1 MTSSTSL
8 ANAWRLP
15 RDFAL
20 ITVAVEAAIVGVRF
34 GRQLWSASEDSGYGL
49 EVWLGMAANLAMA
62 WVLSA
67 ALAWSHARQALE
79 VRGAARL
86 AQLRGPHVRLAG
98 AYLIVRVLEY
108 FVLSPWLYGLELL
121 YMPGGRLVQLAML
134 VLGVWLATWI
144 ALRQGTQASA
154 ASSDAGDA
162 DAAAPPGA
170 WSGRTTVALLIAA
183 VFASTQVWC
192 VMAVD
197 PWNEVERTLNRV
209 VPFLGFLGPPLLL
222 FALAFWGGWLGIGR
236 GPVPARL
243 RPFRAVAAS
252 VLALVLVVASCAALF
267 FVGLALVL
275 VPSSSSMSGL
285 GGLIVLVGVLVL
297 FYLVL
302 TVLLTRFITRRLY
315 RPYL

>member
-20 ITVAVEAAIVGVRF
+20 ITLAVEAAIVGVRF
-34 GRQLWSASEDSGYGL
+34 GRQLWPGSEDSGFGL
-49 EVWLGMAANLAMA
+49 DAWLGMAANLAMA
-62 WVLSA
+62 WVLAA

-86 AQLRGPHVRLAG
+86 AQLRGPRVRLAG

-134 VLGVWLATWI
+134 VLGVWLATWV
-144 ALRQGTQASA
+144 ALKQGSQASV
-154 ASSDAGDA
+154 ASFDEGDA
-162 DAAAPPGA
+162 AAAPPGA
-170 WSGRTTVALLIAA
+170 LSGRATVALLIA
-183 VFASTQVWC
+183 VVSASVQVWC
-192 VMAVD
+192 VMALN
-197 PWNEVERTLNRV
+197 PWDEVVRTLNRV
-209 VPFLGFLGPPLLL
+209 VPFLGSIAPPLVL
-222 FALAFWGGWLGIGR
+222 FALAFWGGWLGIGP
-236 GPVPARL
+236 GPGPARI
-243 RPFRAVAAS
+243 RPLRAVAAS
-252 VLALVLVVASCAALF
+252 ALALVLVVASCAALF

-275 VPSSSSMSGL
+275 VPSSTSMAGI
-285 GGLIVLVGVLVL
+285 GGLIVLVGVLVPL
-297 FYLVL
+297 YIAL
-302 TVLLTRFITRRLY
+302 TVLLTRFVTRRLY

>member
-34 GRQLWSASEDSGYGL
+34 GRQLSSASEDSGYGL

-86 AQLRGPHVRLAG
+86 TQLRGPHVRLAG

-154 ASSDAGDA
+154 ASSDAGVA

-236 GPVPARL
+236 GPGPARI

-252 VLALVLVVASCAALF
+252 VLALVLVVGSCAALF
-267 FVGLALVL
+267 FVGLAAVL
-275 VPSSSSMSGL
+275 VPSSSSMAGL

-297 FYLVL
+297 LYLVL